1 MSALT
6 PGEHG
11 RPAWSV
17 LRAALDE
24 RGFRPSRRLGQNF
37 LLDENMLRAIVRDA
51 EVGPGD
57 TVLEVGPGCGTLSLH
72 LLRAGVN
79 LVAVEI
85 DPRLAEIAA
94 ELLAAE
100 TRFRLVVADALATK
114 HAIEPRVLAALPDK
128 APWHLVANLP
138 YSVAGPLLATV
149 AQLENPP
156 ASMTVLVQRE
166 VAQRIAARP
175 GTDAWGPLSIRL
187 QIDYDATLVRS
198 VPAALF
204 WPKPDVES
212 SVVRLVPHPTR
223 MEPRARAELSRLVDG
238 LFQRRRQSLAR
249 VLATIAGSR
258 ETGVRWLEAAGL
270 DPKARAE
277 DLDLVT
283 LRRLATLAPD
293 AGKGLESG

>member
-1 MSALT
+1 MSALS

-17 LRAALDE
+17 LRAALDA

-51 EVGPGD
+51 QVGPGD

-72 LLRAGVN
+72 LLRAGVD

-85 DPRLAEIAA
+85 DPRLAEIAR
-94 ELLAAE
+94 ELLADE
-100 TRFRLVVADALATK
+100 KRFRLIVADVLAQK
-114 HAIEPRVLAALPDK
+114 HAIEPRVLAELPK
-128 APWHLVANLP
+128 TGPWHLVANLP
-138 YSVAGPLLATV
+138 YSVAGPLLASLCE
-149 AQLENPP
+149 LENAP

-166 VAQRIAARP
+166 VAQRIAAEA
-175 GTDAWGPLSIRL
+175 GSDAWGPLSIRL
-187 QIDYDATLVRS
+187 QIDYDATIVRA

-212 SVVRLVPHPTR
+212 SVVRLVPHAQR
-223 MEPRARAELSRLVDG
+223 MDSAARAQLSRLVDG

-249 VLATIAGSR
+249 VLSAISGSR
-258 ETGVRWLEAAGL
+258 AAGEKWLESAGL
-270 DPKARAE
+270 EPKARAE
-277 DLDLVT
+277 DLDLAT
-283 LRRLATLAPD
+283 LRRLSETAPR
-293 AGKGLESG
+293 EP